1 MESIKERISYLR
13 GADVVASYRKAE
25 IAKYRENPLIE
36 ALQPIHD
43 VPVVIKKL
51 TKKVAFHDRDRSRN
65 PTLRLHCIYDLPR
78 LVQPLENHLRIEQS
92 ISILIR
98 DGYVDRNPLTVNGV
112 RIRNEAA
119 ENVSKAME
127 AFKEARLTSQS
138 ISFDKKSYKTSGGGL
153 SIIGVSGMGK
163 TTAINNIL
171 MTMYPAQVIR
181 HGQYK
186 GQSITST
193 QIVWLKLECPPKG
206 SIRGLCLNFFQILKD
221 LVGDDHYDIFVKRG
235 TVDQMIPT
243 MAQLCAT
250 YMIGVLIIDEI
261 QHLSG
266 NTDEEEHML
275 NFFVTLKNMLGVPI
289 VLIGTNKAWEM
300 LSKEFRQLRRAC
312 EHFGVLFWERMDYGS
327 LDAPVDSEVGLEWKL
342 FLGALWKYQWTRQ
355 PVELNEVLNQVM
367 YEYSQGVTD
376 IAIKLFMIAQW
387 RAINSHVESLTPQII
402 RDVFENELSALKP
415 VLLALKL
422 NEYAKLE
429 ALKDIYIKDFK
440 IDKFFNSALAE
451 LAKKELKAGKAAK
464 EINSKMD
471 SVDISYEAT
480 KWLME
485 AQVPA
490 NHAEIIVRS
499 LIEENKNII
508 LPELKSLALQAY
520 AKIKVKVEKR
530 QRVEVKNIDKKKV
543 SQLNFDIKEDV
554 LAAGSL

>member
-1 MESIKERISYLR
+1 MDVIEERLSFLR
-13 GADVVASYRKAE
+13 GGDVVASYRRAK
-25 IAKYRENPLIE
+25 IAKYRDNPLIE

-51 TKKVAFHDRDRSRN
+51 TKKVSFHERDRSKN

-92 ISILIR
+92 LSILIR

-112 RIRNEAA
+112 RLRNEAA
-119 ENVSKAME
+119 DNVAKAME
-127 AFKEARLTSQS
+127 AFEQSKKTSQTV
-138 ISFDKKSYKTSGGGL
+138 SFDNKSYKTSGGGL

-186 GQSITST
+186 GRNINST

-206 SIRGLCLNFFQILKD
+206 SIKALCLNFFQVLKD
-221 LVGDDHYDIFVKRG
+221 LVGDEHYDKFIIKG
-235 TVDQMIPT
+235 TVEQMIPV
-243 MAQLCAT
+243 MAQMCAT

-266 NTDEEEHML
+266 NTDVEEHML
-275 NFFVTLKNMLGVPI
+275 NFFVTLKNMLGIPV

-312 EHFGVLFWERMDYGS
+312 EHFGVVFWERMEFRP
-327 LDAPVDSEVGLEWKL
+327 LDAPSDSAAGIEWKI
-342 FLGALWKYQWTRQ
+342 FLTALWKYQWTRN
-355 PVELNEVLNQVM
+355 PIEIDDLLNHAM

-376 IAIKLFMIAQW
+376 IAIKLFMVAQW
-387 RAINSHVESLTPQII
+387 RAINHETEYLTPQII
-402 RDVFENELSALKP
+402 RDVIDNELCALKP

-422 NEYAKLE
+422 NDYAKLE
-429 ALKDIYIKDFK
+429 SLKDIYIKDLK
-440 IDKFFNSALAE
+440 IDKFFDKALSE
-451 LAKKELKAGKAAK
+451 LAKKQFTTANAETD
-464 EINSKMD
+464 SKSKD
-471 SVDISYEAT
+471 KVDIAYEAT

-490 NHAEIIVRS
+490 NQADLIVKS
-499 LIEENKNII
+499 LIEGNKNIL
-508 LPELKSLALQAY
+508 LPELKSAAFQAY
-520 AKIKVKVEKR
+520 AKIKSTIERK
-530 QRVEVKNIDKKKV
+530 QRGRNKSKPVIATDL
-543 SQLNFDIKEDV
+543 SDIDIKKDV
-554 LAAGSL
+554 LAIHSV

>member
-1 MESIKERISYLR
+1 MDIIQEKLSFLR
-13 GADVVASYRKAE
+13 GADVSASYRKAE
-25 IAKYRENPLIE
+25 IAKYRNNPLIE

-43 VPVVIKKL
+43 VPKVIKKL
-51 TKKVAFHDRDRSRN
+51 TKKVPFHIRDRQKNS
-65 PTLRLHCIYDLPR
+65 TLRLHCIYDLPR

-92 ISILIR
+92 LSILIR
-98 DGYVDRNPLTVNGV
+98 DGYVDRNPLTVNGI
-112 RIRNEAA
+112 RILNEAA
-119 ENVSKAME
+119 ENVAKAME
-127 AFKEARLTSQS
+127 VYQQSKLTSQTV
-138 ISFDKKSYKTSGGGL
+138 SFDKKSYKTSGGGL

-181 HGQYK
+181 HSNYK
-186 GQSITST
+186 GQNINFT
-193 QIVWLKLECPPKG
+193 QIAWLKLECPPKG
-206 SIRGLCLNFFQILKD
+206 TIKGLCLNFFQVLKD
-221 LVGDDHYDIFVKRG
+221 LVGDTHYDTFVKKS

-250 YMIGVLIIDEI
+250 YMIGALIIDEI

-266 NTDEEEHML
+266 NSDEEEHML

-312 EHFGVLFWERMDYGS
+312 EHFGVIFWERMDYRS
-327 LDAPVDSEVGLEWKL
+327 LDTPVDSEEGLEWKL

-355 PVELNEVLNQVM
+355 PIELNEALNQVM

-387 RAINSHVESLTPQII
+387 RAINLNVESLTSQIFQ
-402 RDVFENELSALKP
+402 DVFENELCALKP

-429 ALKDIYIKDFK
+429 AMKDIYIKDFK

-451 LAKKELKAGKAAK
+451 LSKRQLKATKAAL
-464 EINSKMD
+464 ENSPKD
-471 SVDISYEAT
+471 SIDIAYEAT

-485 AQVPA
+485 AQIPA
-490 NHAEIIVRS
+490 NHAEMIVKA
-499 LIEENKNII
+499 LLEENKNIL
-508 LPELKSLALQAY
+508 LPELKSLALQSY
-520 AKIKVKVEKR
+520 AKVKLKVDRK
-530 QRVEVKNIDKKKV
+530 QRVRNKSVVVNTIDQTV
-543 SQLNFDIKEDV
+543 IDLNRDV
-554 LAAGSL
+554 LAIHSI